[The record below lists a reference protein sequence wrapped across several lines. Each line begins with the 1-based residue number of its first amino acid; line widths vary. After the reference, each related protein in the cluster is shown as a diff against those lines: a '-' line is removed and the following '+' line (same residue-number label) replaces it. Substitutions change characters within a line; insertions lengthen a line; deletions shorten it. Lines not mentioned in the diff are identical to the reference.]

1 MSTGPLVSA
10 ITIFLNAKRFLEEA
24 IESVLAQTCDNWEL
38 LLVDDGSTDGS
49 TAIARRRAERSAGR
63 IRYLE
68 HEGHRNR
75 GMSASRNL
83 GIRHARGEYLAFL
96 DADDVWSPRKLE
108 RQVTNLRAQPAAG
121 MDYGATQ
128 YWYSWTGN
136 AEDSQ
141 RDFVPPTGLPADI
154 LVPPPTLLLRFLQ
167 EQTKPPATC
176 SVLLRRAVVDE
187 VGGFEETFRGM
198 YEDQA
203 FFAKV
208 CLSVPVFMTSECAAR
223 YRQHADSCCA
233 RAKSAGQA
241 KRAERIYLT
250 WLARYVSRHPA
261 PSGDGRRRLADLLWR
276 YRHPLLHRFS
286 ARARGALTRAR
297 AGSPR
302 RR

>member
-1 MSTGPLVSA
+1 MRTGPLVSA
-10 ITIFLNAKRFLEEA
+10 ITIFLNAERFLDEA
-24 IESVLAQTCDNWEL
+24 IESVLAQTYDNWEL

-49 TAIARRRAERSAGR
+49 SAIARRRAERSAGR

-68 HEGHRNR
+68 HARHRNR
-75 GMSASRNL
+75 GMSAARNL

-108 RQVTNLRAQPAAG
+108 RQVTNLGAQPAAG

-128 YWYSWTGN
+128 YWYSWTGTT
-136 AEDSQ
+136 EDSQ
-141 RDFVPPTGLPADI
+141 RDFVPPTGLPANT
-154 LVPPPTLLLRFLQ
+154 LVSPPTLLLRFLQ

-208 CLSVPVFMTSECAAR
+208 CLAVPVFMTGECAAR
-223 YRQHADSCCA
+223 YRQHADSCYA

-241 KRAERIYLT
+241 ERAERIYLS
-250 WLARYVSRHPA
+250 WLAWYVSQHPA
-261 PSGDGRRRLADLLWR
+261 PSGDGRRQLADLLWR
-276 YRHPLLHRFS
+276 YRHPWLHRLS
-286 ARARGALTRAR
+286 ARAARARGR
-297 AGSPR
+297 SPQR
-302 RR
+302 R